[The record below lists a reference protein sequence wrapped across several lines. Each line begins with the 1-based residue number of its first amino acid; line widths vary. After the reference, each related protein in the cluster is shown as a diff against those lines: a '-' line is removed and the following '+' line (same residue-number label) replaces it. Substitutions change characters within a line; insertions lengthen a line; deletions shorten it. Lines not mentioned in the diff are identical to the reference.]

1 MKFSGS
7 KKSILFLAAT
17 LWVAAANI
25 FLPTQLSGQTQS
37 GATFLKVLPGARQQG
52 LAGSLTGAI
61 DETYALYANP
71 GAVGFLREWQWSA
84 GYTEWI
90 ADIFNASLIYGK
102 QVRLRSPWSDRVNFA
117 LGIHYQ
123 GIREFDSSRGA
134 AVPASAKDVLVTAS
148 LGSPISVLSRNIALG
163 LNIKYFRSELA
174 QFSANALVF
183 DVGLLY
189 RTPRFR
195 LSQPGGFFDYG
206 ILSAGVSANHLGT
219 SMKFLNSATPLPR
232 TLRAGL
238 ALNLGTHDGLQLQLA
253 LDYKSVR
260 DEDNRFSFGAEIT
273 NLFSPFGKGFG
284 RLFDLRGGYNFDD
297 NLLSK
302 LSVGLSVRLDDYMLA
317 PLKNIAPRNTSL
329 RMDMGVLDGNEF
341 FAPVYRGSITHQPIV
356 PEKFEFVNTE
366 QKTFKSS
373 GYIKLSWQA
382 TVDPDLYDDVAYL
395 VMVANDSLKLDQLI
409 KKAKADKVDLF
420 QFIRGTFIT
429 QRSASKGLQTVSMVK
444 EGKNG
449 NGFYKGYDD
458 FLVVVDSTFSV
469 DEKQQQ
475 IDYTF
480 QPGMMQGDYFWT
492 AMAYDRNHHIRF
504 AEKSGSHIAAFQVEF
519 DLFTLK
525 SKKPDLTV
533 RIDKTVKTLPPPR
546 LKVNLPGISFAPDSA
561 NVDEKS
567 EVVFWQWVDFIKR
580 YPHVSFEISGHTDN
594 TGPPPP
600 DYRKKYNQALSQRR
614 AENVVKALVAQGID
628 ADRLKAMGYGDS
640 KPLASTNSSKAWA
653 KNRRV
658 EIGLLEDNRPAQK
671 INTAEITYKNQG
683 GQPAGN
689 FTVTIY
695 DSKQIPEE
703 LRVELVNSNF
713 SSLGPVPKNGH
724 DFSNILRVLRNVTV
738 PKLEPRESATIEV
751 RCDEERPYI
760 IAVVDKDD
768 LVDEID
774 EANNWILEKITLP
787 ERNLDLIF
795 ITSNKVA
802 FAFDSYQLTH
812 STKEWLNNI
821 SKILRDAPLEKY
833 EIAGHTDS
841 QGPEGYNM
849 YLSLLRAQSVKSYLV
864 SRGIE
869 SKRLSAQG
877 YGEGHPLDLRPSK
890 EAWVKNRRVEI
901 KHIEK

>member
-7 KKSILFLAAT
+7 KKSLLFLTAT
-17 LWVAAANI
+17 LWVAAANV
-25 FLPTQLSGQTQS
+25 FLPTQLRGQTQS

-84 GYTEWI
+84 SYTEWI
-90 ADIFNASLIYGK
+90 ADIFNASLIYGR
-102 QVRLRSPWSDRVNFA
+102 QVRLRSPWSDRANFA

-134 AVPASAKDVLVTAS
+134 TAPASAKDILLTAS

-183 DVGLLY
+183 DVGLIY

-253 LDYKSVR
+253 ADYKSVR
-260 DEDNRFSFGAEIT
+260 DEDNRFSFGVELT

-284 RLFDLRGGYNFDD
+284 RLFDLRGGYDFDD

-373 GYIKLSWQA
+373 EYIKLSWQA
-382 TVDPDLYDDVAYL
+382 TSDPDLYDDVAYL
-395 VMVANDSLKLDQLI
+395 VMVANDSLELDQLI

-420 QFIRGTFIT
+420 QFIQSTFIT
-429 QRSASKGLQTVSMVK
+429 QRSASKGIQTVSMVK
-444 EGKNG
+444 EEKNG
-449 NGFYKGYDD
+449 NGFYKEYND

-469 DEKQQQ
+469 DEKQKQVN
-475 IDYTF
+475 YTF
-480 QPGMMQGDYFWT
+480 QPGIMQGDYFWT
-492 AMAYDRNHHIRF
+492 AMAYDQNRHVRF
-504 AEKSGSHIAAFQVEF
+504 AEKSGSHIAGFHVEF

-533 RIDKTVKTLPPPR
+533 TIDTILKTLPQSQLR
-546 LKVNLPGISFAPDSA
+546 VNLPSVSFAPDSS

-567 EVVFWQWVDFIKR
+567 EIVFWQWVDFIKK

-594 TGPPPP
+594 TGPPSP
-600 DYRKKYNQALSQRR
+600 DYRRKYNQALSQRR
-614 AENVVKALVAQGID
+614 AENVVTALVGQGID
-628 ADRLKAMGYGDS
+628 ADRLKPVGYGES
-640 KPLASTNSSKAWA
+640 KPLSSANSPKAWA
-653 KNRRV
+653 KNRRA

-671 INTAEITYKNQG
+671 INTAEITYTNQG
-683 GQPAGN
+683 GQPSGS

-695 DSKQIPEE
+695 DSKQISEE
-703 LRVELVNSNF
+703 LKLELNNSHF

-724 DFSNILRVLRNVTV
+724 DFSNILRVLKNITV
-738 PKLEPRESATIEV
+738 PTLELNESAAIEV
-751 RCDEERPYI
+751 PCDEERPYI

-787 ERNLDLIF
+787 EKNIDLTF

-802 FAFDSYQLTH
+802 FAFDSYELTD

-821 SKILRDAPLEKY
+821 SIILHDAPVEKY

-864 SRGIE
+864 SQGID
-869 SKRLSAQG
+869 SKRLIAQG
-877 YGEGHPLDLRPSK
+877 YGEDHPLDRRHAK
-890 EAWVKNRRVEI
+890 QAWIKNRRVEI

>member
-134 AVPASAKDVLVTAS
+134 AVPASARDVLVTAS

-253 LDYKSVR
+253 ADYKSVR
-260 DEDNRFSFGAEIT
+260 DEDNRFSFGVEVT

-302 LSVGLSVRLDDYMLA
+302 LSIGLSVRLDDYMLA
-317 PLKNIAPRNTSL
+317 PLKNIAPKNTAI

-356 PEKFEFVNTE
+356 PEKFEFVNTA
-366 QKTFKSS
+366 QTFKSS
-373 GYIKLSWQA
+373 EYIKLSWQA
-382 TVDPDLYDDVAYL
+382 TRDPDLYDEVAYL
-395 VMVANDSLKLDQLI
+395 VLVANDSLELDQLI
-409 KKAKADKVDLF
+409 KKTKAKKVDIF
-420 QFIRGTFIT
+420 QFIQDIFIT
-429 QRSASKGLQTVSMVK
+429 QRSASHGIEAISMVK
-444 EGKNG
+444 EGKNR
-449 NGFYKGYDD
+449 NGIYKEYND
-458 FLVVVDSTFSV
+458 FLTAVDSTFSV
-469 DEKQQQ
+469 DEKQKQV
-475 IDYTF
+475 DYTF
-480 QPGMMQGDYFWT
+480 QPGIMQGDYFWT
-492 AMAYDRNHHIRF
+492 AMAYDRNRHVRF
-504 AEKSGSHIAAFQVEF
+504 AEKNGSHIAALHVEV

-525 SKKPDLTV
+525 PKKPDLTV
-533 RIDKTVKTLPPPR
+533 KIDKTVKMLPQPW
-546 LKVNLPGISFAPDSA
+546 LKVNLPGISFAPDSS
-561 NVDEKS
+561 NLDEKS
-567 EVVFWQWVDFIKR
+567 ESIFWQWVGFVKK
-580 YPHVSFEISGHTDN
+580 YPHVSFEISGHTDK
-594 TGPPPP
+594 TGPRPL
-600 DYRKKYNQALSQRR
+600 DYRRKYNQALSQRR
-614 AENVVKALVAQGID
+614 AENVVRALVGQGID
-628 ADRLKAMGYGDS
+628 IDRLKAVGYGDS
-640 KPLASTNSSKAWA
+640 KPLLSANSPKAWA

-658 EIGLLEDNRPAQK
+658 EIGLHQDNRPAQK
-671 INTAEITYKNQG
+671 INTAEITYTNQG
-683 GQPAGN
+683 SQTSGSFA
-689 FTVTIY
+689 VTIY

-703 LRVELVNSNF
+703 LKLELINSRF

-724 DFSNILRVLRNVTV
+724 DFSKLLRVLKNVMV
-738 PKLEPRESATIEV
+738 PKLEPNESATIEV
-751 RCDEERPYI
+751 PCDEERPYI
-760 IAVVDKDD
+760 IAVIDRDEI
-768 LVDEID
+768 VDETD
-774 EANNWILEKITLP
+774 EANNWLLERITIP
-787 ERNLDLIF
+787 EKNIDLIF
-795 ITSNKVA
+795 ITSKKVA
-802 FAFDSYQLTH
+802 FGFDSYLITD
-812 STKEWLNNI
+812 STKEWLNDI
-821 SKILRDAPLEKY
+821 SKILHDAPTEKF
-833 EIAGHTDS
+833 EIAGHSDS
-841 QGPEGYNM
+841 QGPEEYNM

-864 SRGIE
+864 SHGID
-869 SKRLSAQG
+869 SKRLTAQG
-877 YGEGHPLDLRPSK
+877 YGEDNPLYPGHFRK
-890 EAWVKNRRVEI
+890 AWAKNRRVEI